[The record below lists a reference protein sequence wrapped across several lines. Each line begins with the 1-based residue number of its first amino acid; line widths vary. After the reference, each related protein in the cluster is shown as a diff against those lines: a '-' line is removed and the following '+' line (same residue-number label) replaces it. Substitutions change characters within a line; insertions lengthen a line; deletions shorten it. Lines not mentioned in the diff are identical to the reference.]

1 MTQTELFIV
10 TMSPNKLTERRN
22 GSDRRQQR
30 FRAFLYQFTHQ
41 RRRHDRRC
49 LAAAC
54 YVDVHEPLLLL
65 FTLIALLLCIIDS
78 YNTLLL
84 LDLGGVE
91 VNPLMREL
99 LDRDATLFFSVKYII
114 TAVGLMVLVVHKRF
128 LLMKI
133 VSGYHI
139 IIAVIFGYTILIGY
153 QYGLLALI

>member
-1 MTQTELFIV
+1 MELFIV
-10 TMSPNKLTERRN
+10 TMSPNRLTDRRI
-22 GSDRRQQR
+22 GPDRRQRR
-30 FRAFLYQFTHQ
+30 FRAFLCQFTHQ
-41 RRRHDRRC
+41 RRRNDRRC
-49 LAAAC
+49 SAEAC

-65 FTLIALLLCIIDS
+65 ITLTALLLCIIDS

-91 VNPLMREL
+91 INPLMREL
-99 LDRDATLFFSVKYII
+99 VDRDATLFFGVKYVI
-114 TAVGLMVLVVHKRF
+114 TAFCLMILVVHKRF

-153 QYGLLALI
+153 QYRLLALI